1 MAGREKGRHQG
12 RARLIVVA
20 SIVLLSWMGIGFR
33 LFQLQI
39 VQAAD
44 LKQLGMDQRVKV
56 ETLAAERGTIYD
68 RDGRE
73 LAITV
78 EGKTIG
84 ADTTRIQDPVS
95 TAHLLSI
102 TLGLDEK
109 EVLATLQSDRRWV
122 TIARQLD
129 ADTAALAED
138 LAIPGI
144 YSYPEAMRVYPEGRL
159 AAQVLGFVDPDGNGL
174 EGLEFRYNTQLTG
187 TPGEVRF
194 ETDREGN
201 IIPQG
206 LYDLTPATPGSDLV
220 TTIDRDIQYIAEQEC
235 QATLERSKAARC
247 TAVVLD
253 PTTGEILAM
262 ASVPGFDPN
271 DRSASTEDDWTNW
284 AVLGAYEPGSTEKLI
299 TVSAALEENIV
310 TAATTFSVPDT
321 IEVVK
326 GACEGRVSAT
336 GTEINGCYHDAES
349 HPTESL
355 TVRDIVTRSSNV
367 GTIKVGQKLG
377 IDLLSQ
383 YIHAF
388 GLGEKT
394 GADVP
399 GESPGNLNLDPTC
412 PTCLASASIGYAVAV
427 TPLQM
432 AAAYGAV
439 ANDGVWVQP
448 HLVDEL
454 VDGFGIHRPITP
466 ETRRVI
472 SQNTAATMRAL
483 LRSVIESGEGT
494 GNGAQVNGY
503 TAAGKTGTARKFV
516 PEEGKY
522 SEDYVVS
529 FMGMAPATNPRI
541 VVGVV
546 VDSPKI
552 GESGGRVAAPAFSA
566 IAEDALHHLG
576 VPPDA
581 P

>member
-1 MAGREKGRHQG
+1 VAGRAKSRHSGR
-12 RARLIVVA
+12 RRLIVVA
-20 SIVLLSWMGIGFR
+20 SIVVLSWAGVGFR

-39 VQAAD
+39 VQAAE
-44 LKQLGMDQRVKV
+44 LKQLGVDQRVKV

-78 EGKTIG
+78 EGRTIG
-84 ADTTRIQDPVS
+84 ADTNQIEDPSS
-95 TAHLLSI
+95 TAHLLAI
-102 TLGLDEK
+102 TLGLDEEK
-109 EVLATLQSDRRWV
+109 ALSTLKSGHRWV

-129 ADTAALAED
+129 VDRAALVED
-138 LAIPGI
+138 LDLPGI
-144 YSYPEAMRVYPEGRL
+144 YAYPEAMRVYPEGTL

-187 TPGEVRF
+187 VPGEVTF
-194 ETDREGN
+194 ETDRNGN

-206 LYDLTPATPGSDLV
+206 LYELTPATPGSDLV

-235 QATLERSKAARC
+235 QATLQRSEASRC

-253 PTTGEILAM
+253 PKTGEILAM

-271 DRSASTEDDWTNW
+271 NRSTSTQDDWTNW
-284 AVLGAYEPGSTEKLI
+284 GVLGAYEPGSTEKLI
-299 TVSAALEENIV
+299 TIAAALQEKVVSA
-310 TAATTFSVPDT
+310 TSSFQVPDV
-321 IEVVK
+321 IEVVD
-326 GACEGRVSAT
+326 GACEGKTNSSGV
-336 GTEINGCYHDAES
+336 EINGCYHDAER
-349 HPTESL
+349 HPTETLS
-355 TVRDIVTRSSNV
+355 VSDIVTRSSNV
-367 GTIKVGQKLG
+367 GTIKIGELLG
-377 IDLLSQ
+377 MSRLTE

-399 GESPGNLNLDPTC
+399 GESPGDLNLDPTC

-432 AAAYGAV
+432 VAAYGAV

-454 VDGFGIHRPITP
+454 VDGSGISRPFTP
-466 ETRRVI
+466 ETRQVI
-472 SQNTAATMRAL
+472 SSSTAATMRAL
-483 LRSVIESGEGT
+483 LRNVIESGEGT
-494 GNGAQVNGY
+494 GSGAQVNGY

-522 SEDYVVS
+522 SDDYVVS
-529 FMGMAPATNPRI
+529 FIGMAPAANPR
-541 VVGVV
+541 VVIGVV
-546 VDSPKI
+546 VDSPKV
-552 GESGGRVAAPAFSA
+552 GESGGRVAAPAFAA
-566 IAEDALHHLG
+566 IAEDTLHHLG

-581 P
+581 S

>member
-1 MAGREKGRHQG
+1 M
-12 RARLIVVA
+12 RLVVVA
-20 SIVLLSWMGIGFR
+20 SVVVLSWVGIGFR

-39 VQAAD
+39 VQAAE
-44 LKQLGMDQRVKV
+44 LKQLGVDQRLKV

-78 EGKTIG
+78 EGRTIG
-84 ADTTRIQDPVS
+84 ADTNQVTDPSS
-95 TAHLLSI
+95 TAHLLAI

-109 EVLATLQSDRRWV
+109 KVLSTLTSDHRWV
-122 TIARQLD
+122 TVARQLD
-129 ADTAALAED
+129 VDRAALIDD
-138 LAIPGI
+138 LDLPGI
-144 YSYPEAMRVYPEGRL
+144 YSYPEAMRVYPEGTL
-159 AAQVLGFVDPDGNGL
+159 AGQVLGFVDPDGNGL

-187 TPGEVRF
+187 VPGEVTF
-194 ETDREGN
+194 ETDRNGN

-206 LYDLTPATPGSDLV
+206 LYELTPATPGSDLV

-235 QATLERSKAARC
+235 QATLQRSEASRC

-253 PTTGEILAM
+253 PKTGEILAM

-271 DRSASTEDDWTNW
+271 NRSNSTQDDWTNW
-284 AVLGAYEPGSTEKLI
+284 AVLGMYEPGSTEKLI
-299 TVSAALEENIV
+299 TIAAALEEKV
-310 TAATTFSVPDT
+310 VSATSSFRVPDV
-321 IEVVK
+321 IEVVD
-326 GACEGRVSAT
+326 GACEGKTDSSGV
-336 GTEINGCYHDAES
+336 EINGCYHDAER
-349 HPTESL
+349 HPPETLS
-355 TVRDIVTRSSNV
+355 VSDIVTRSSNV
-367 GTIKVGQKLG
+367 GTIKIGELLG
-377 IDLLSQ
+377 LNRLTQ

-399 GESPGNLNLDPTC
+399 GESPGDLNLDPTC

-432 AAAYGAV
+432 VAAYGAV

-454 VDGFGIHRPITP
+454 VDGSGISRPVTP
-466 ETRRVI
+466 ETRQVI
-472 SQNTAATMRAL
+472 SSSTASIMRAL
-483 LRSVIESGEGT
+483 LRNVIESGQGT
-494 GNGAQVNGY
+494 GSGAQVNGY

-516 PEEGKY
+516 PEEAKY
-522 SEDYVVS
+522 SDNYVVS
-529 FMGMAPATNPRI
+529 FIGMAPAINPR
-541 VVGVV
+541 VVIGVV

-566 IAEDALHHLG
+566 IAENTLHHLG